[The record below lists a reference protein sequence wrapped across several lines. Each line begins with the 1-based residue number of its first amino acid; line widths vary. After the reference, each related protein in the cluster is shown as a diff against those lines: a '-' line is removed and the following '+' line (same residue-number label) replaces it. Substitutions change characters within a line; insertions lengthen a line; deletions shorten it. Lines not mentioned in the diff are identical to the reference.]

1 MERAAVDGS
10 IDPRLHYGAELGI
23 PGVKQHT
30 KDSVILEPFTAGRRT
45 TPSTPEPNIPRLPRK
60 KRQARFVL
68 PLLIKHSSG
77 ASTKVMA
84 CPDSGSVDNIISLEL
99 VDKLRLEIDSNEQ
112 KEFTLANRSTVTA
125 LGKVSTSCSFVT
137 GSLSEHFKLECT
149 FYVFRTLAVELIM
162 GVDFLQE
169 TETWSKHKGRLV
181 EQLIPAMQ
189 SLRVNSVGKHKR
201 GLICRLGTFVG
212 CATVDTGSDLDLV
225 SPAFAKSRFYKI
237 EPRIEKVEFADC
249 SVGYTLGV
257 VKTSFVVGSM
267 SASEFHP
274 RGEAIELDLFVL
286 DNVTSDILIGQDT
299 IEELD
304 IFNLHN

>member
-112 KEFTLANRSTVTA
+112 KNSHSPIEAPSQHSEKSLQVVALLLALFQNTSSSSA
-125 LGKVSTSCSFVT
+125 LFMSSVLLL
-137 GSLSEHFKLECT
+137 LS
-149 FYVFRTLAVELIM
+149 
-162 GVDFLQE
+162 
-169 TETWSKHKGRLV
+169 
-181 EQLIPAMQ
+181 
-189 SLRVNSVGKHKR
+189 
-201 GLICRLGTFVG
+201 
-212 CATVDTGSDLDLV
+212 
-225 SPAFAKSRFYKI
+225 
-237 EPRIEKVEFADC
+237 
-249 SVGYTLGV
+249 
-257 VKTSFVVGSM
+257 
-267 SASEFHP
+267 
-274 RGEAIELDLFVL
+274 
-286 DNVTSDILIGQDT
+286 
-299 IEELD
+299 
-304 IFNLHN
+304 